1 MRKWIKQFFSSPE
14 KSEQIP
20 NTPHNA
26 MNADAALQ
34 PLDQIGASAKYKA
47 EGDSHL
53 HGGDFAA
60 AVHCYRQAIALDPD
74 NAKALCN
81 LGFALK
87 EQGQFDAAAQVV
99 TRALAIDATI
109 VDAQYLMGVLSQATG
124 KPDEALA
131 HFHKTLELAP
141 DFEIAYCDL
150 CFLLFQLGRLEEAR
164 HVVMQGVVHIA
175 DSADLHFYLGNLY
188 HAEQQFDLAATS
200 FEHALLIQPERADVL
215 TNLGLALL
223 AKGDPAQAAAAFQ
236 KALAIAPIS
245 ADMLCNLGYALHR
258 QNQYDDAIIRYRN
271 ALAINPQHV
280 DAHFNLGNA
289 LQMQNKTAEAIA
301 CYRAV
306 LAINP
311 QHISAQNNL
320 GSALRTSGNLKEALI
335 CYDRLLANNPD
346 SADAHCNA
354 GVVLTDLG
362 QFDDAMSSLRRAL
375 EIKPDFAEAHS
386 SLGNALLALGQ
397 VDQAV
402 ASYRRALE
410 IKPNFTDAHYRLGR
424 ALHDLGK
431 LDDAHASYRRALEID
446 PDYVDAH
453 INLAKTL
460 KDLGR
465 FDDAV
470 ASATRALQIKPD
482 FAEGHGIL
490 GDILQGMGKP
500 VEAVASYQRALEINP
515 DFVEALCNM
524 AFALHDLGKLEEA
537 VASDRRALKIKPNHA
552 KAHCHLSNV
561 LKDLKQFDDAIISA
575 RRVLEIEPDF
585 AEGHSNLGAV
595 LFTQGNPDEAI
606 ACYRRALEIDGD
618 FATARSALLFI
629 LNFLP
634 NQSATDLLAEAQR
647 YGEWAERQ
655 ARPYRDWQCIRS
667 VDRCLRVGFVSGDFR
682 NHPVGYYLEN
692 VLKALKEVAAG
703 QLELIAYSNH
713 FSDDAVTDHIQACCH
728 LWRNIAG
735 LSDEL
740 VARRIHEDGVDILI
754 DLSGH
759 TAHNRLPLFAWKPAP
774 VQATWLGYFPTT
786 GVAAIDYRIADPW
799 VPPQA
804 EEAGFTE
811 SIYRLPETYVC
822 FTPPNRDIQVSAL
835 PALVNGY
842 VTFGSFN
849 NLAKIN
855 DTVVALWARI
865 LHAVDGSCLFLKTNQ
880 LTSPG
885 ARQVMIARFAAQGI
899 EANRLILEGSSP
911 RAEHLAAYQRVDIA
925 LDPFPLPGGTT
936 SVEALWMGAPLLTLV
951 GNHFLSRI
959 GESTLQNA
967 GLPEWIAFSAD
978 EYVERA
984 VSHAR
989 DVDRLAALRNGLRQ
1003 QVLDSPLF
1011 DAPRFASNF
1020 KAAMRD
1026 MWTKW
1031 CNQPQNPESIH

>member
-20 NTPHNA
+20 NTPHNT

-236 KALAIAPIS
+236 NALAIAPLS

-446 PDYVDAH
+446 PDYVDVH

-460 KDLGR
+460 KDLGQ
-465 FDDAV
+465 FDEAV
-470 ASATRALQIKPD
+470 ASAMRALQIKPD

-490 GDILQGMGKP
+490 GDILQAMGKP
-500 VEAVASYQRALEINP
+500 VEAVASYQRALQIKP
-515 DFVEALCNM
+515 DFVEAHCNL

-537 VASDRRALKIKPNHA
+537 VASDQRALEIQPDRA
-552 KAHCHLSNV
+552 KTHCHLSNV
-561 LKDLKQFDDAIISA
+561 LKDLKRFDDAIISA
-575 RRVLEIEPDF
+575 HRALEIEPDV
-585 AEGHSNLGAV
+585 AEWHSNLGAV
-595 LFTQGNPDEAI
+595 LFTQGKPVEAI
-606 ACYRRALEIDGD
+606 TCYRRALEIDSD
-618 FATARSALLFI
+618 FGTARSALLFM

-634 NQSATDLLAEAQR
+634 DQSAARLLAEAEC
-647 YGEWAERQ
+647 YGTSVARQ
-655 ARPYRDWQCIRS
+655 AQPYSDWLGTH
-667 VDRCLRVGFVSGDFR
+667 DANRCLRVGFVSGDFR
-682 NHPVGYYLEN
+682 DHPVGFFLES
-692 VLKALKEVAAG
+692 ALEALASIAAD
-703 QLELIAYSNH
+703 QCELIAYSNH
-713 FSDDAVTDHIQACCH
+713 FSNDAVTDRIKSCCH
-728 LWRNIAG
+728 LWRSVVG
-735 LSDEL
+735 LSHESL
-740 VARRIHEDGVDILI
+740 ARRIRDDAIDILI

-759 TAHNRLPLFAWKPAP
+759 TANNRLPMFAWKPAP
-774 VQATWLGYFPTT
+774 VQVSWLGYFATT
-786 GVAAIDYRIADPW
+786 GVKAIDYFVADPW
-799 VPPQA
+799 TTPTFPEQHFV
-804 EEAGFTE
+804 EK
-811 SIYRLPETYVC
+811 IWLLPETRFI
-822 FTPPNRDIQVSAL
+822 FTPPSESVDVSVL
-835 PALVNGY
+835 PSLENGY
-842 VTFGSFN
+842 ITFGCFN
-849 NLAKIN
+849 NLSKITDN
-855 DTVVALWARI
+855 VVEVWARV
-865 LHAVDGSCLFLKTNQ
+865 LNTMPRSRLFLK
-880 LTSPG
+880 
-885 ARQVMIARFAAQGI
+885 ARQLDDVEVRRNMLARFSAHGI
-899 EANRLILEGSSP
+899 SETRMVLEGFTSRSNY
-911 RAEHLAAYQRVDIA
+911 LSTYNSVDIA
-925 LDPFPLPGGTT
+925 LDPFPYPGGAT
-936 SVEALWMGAPLLTLV
+936 SAESLWMGVPVLTL
-951 GNHFLSRI
+951 S
-959 GESTLQNA
+959 GESLISRQGVGLLMNA
-967 GLPEWIAFSAD
+967 GLLEWIAAD
-978 EYVERA
+978 PDDYVARA
-984 VSHAR
+984 VVHGS
-989 DVDRLAALRNGLRQ
+989 DLQRLAALRNRLRQ
-1003 QVLDSPLF
+1003 QIMDSPLF
-1011 DAPRFASNF
+1011 DAPRFAMNF
-1020 KAAMRD
+1020 KAALRD

-1031 CNQPQNPESIH
+1031 CNQSQNQESTY